1 MTKFLNRA
9 LILVLL
15 IFSTTPLRADSIPEI
30 VAKAKPAVVEI
41 VAADATGTP
50 KALGTGFFISPDG
63 LVVTNRHV
71 IEGANSITAVNNN
84 GAMFLFERVVAQ
96 PVGVDL
102 AVLKF
107 RATDVPFLTLGK
119 STTAV
124 EGQKVIV
131 IGNPTG
137 LTATVS
143 DGIISAFREDRS
155 LIQIT
160 APISRGSS
168 GSPVMDETGQVIGVA
183 TLLSMEGQNL
193 NFAIAVEKVSAALAK
208 PPSGRIVGSALP
220 TPTPQPGTNAKIFF
234 DSGKAFSDK
243 HEYDRAISDFTEAIR
258 LDPSY
263 ARAYCNRGIA
273 YLNSFDLEKAIGDF
287 TEAIRLDPNSDITY
301 AKRGDAYIS
310 QSHFDEAI
318 SDYSQAIRLEPDFAY
333 YYERRGDAHRY
344 HGDFEKA
351 ITDYTDAIRLSPYTV
366 SALSG
371 RGDTYH
377 KLGKLDLAIKDYTE
391 SIRLYPKNVFAY
403 VSRGSVYDEHGDF
416 EEAIKDFDEAIRLQP
431 NYALAYENRGLAYL
445 RVGERDKADADFA
458 TAKRLQSGQ

>member
-119 STTAV
+119 STTAI

-143 DGIISAFREDRS
+143 DGIISAFRENRS
-155 LIQIT
+155 LLQIT
-160 APISRGSS
+160 APISPGWR
-168 GSPVMDETGQVIGVA
+168 GSPVMDEDGQVIGVA
-183 TLLSMEGQNL
+183 TLLIVEGQNL
-193 NFAIAVEKVSAALAK
+193 NFAIAVEEVSAALQQ
-208 PPSGRIVGSALP
+208 PPSQQVIGSGLP
-220 TPTPQPGTNAKIFF
+220 TPTPAIDATVYYK
-234 DSGKAFSDK
+234 SGVASLGKPD
-243 HEYDRAISDFTEAIR
+243 YT
-258 LDPSY
+258 
-263 ARAYCNRGIA
+263 
-273 YLNSFDLEKAIGDF
+273 KAIGDF
-287 TEAIRLDPNSDITY
+287 TEAIRLDPN
-301 AKRGDAYIS
+301 
-310 QSHFDEAI
+310 F
-318 SDYSQAIRLEPDFAY
+318 
-333 YYERRGDAHRY
+333 
-344 HGDFEKA
+344 
-351 ITDYTDAIRLSPYTV
+351 
-366 SALSG
+366 
-371 RGDTYH
+371 
-377 KLGKLDLAIKDYTE
+377 
-391 SIRLYPKNVFAY
+391 
-403 VSRGSVYDEHGDF
+403 
-416 EEAIKDFDEAIRLQP
+416 
-431 NYALAYENRGLAYL
+431 ALAYYNRGLAYANK
-445 RVGERDKADADFA
+445 GNYDKAISDYTEAI
-458 TAKRLQSGQ
+458 RLDPNYTQAYTNR